1 MIPIVGAAIV
11 YVPVGL
17 FMLANGDT
25 TGGIGV
31 IVFGLA
37 IVGLVDNVLRFTFLK
52 KLENIHPLNTVFG
65 IILGLKIFGFFGL
78 IFGPILVS
86 ITILLMQIYADEFS
100 ENQEDTE
107 LSLIHI

>member
-1 MIPIVGAAIV
+1 MCWVYGYFWAAV
-11 YVPVGL
+11 EYEW
-17 FMLANGDT
+17 FT
-25 TGGIGV
+25 TNT
-31 IVFGLA
+31 
-37 IVGLVDNVLRFTFLK
+37 GLVDNVLRFTFLK

-100 ENQEDTE
+100 ENQEDAE
-107 LSLIHI
+107 VNSSEAKENNSQENVEVKI

>member
-1 MIPIVGAAIV
+1 LV
-11 YVPVGL
+11 
-17 FMLANGDT
+17 
-25 TGGIGV
+25 
-31 IVFGLA
+31 
-37 IVGLVDNVLRFTFLK
+37 IVGLVDNILRFTFLK

-100 ENQEDTE
+100 ENQEDTHQ
-107 LSLIHI
+107 LSLMKKKTTQENVEVKL